1 MGSNLVTSRRFSI
14 IKNYLNLGELVANSS
29 TTKKPGIGALLN
41 AVAVAAALCASSV
54 ATAGVLNF
62 ETAVD
67 KPFVFDGDFVELGE
81 YYIAGAGNGG
91 FVGTIGG
98 ADQCEPGVHCPANNR
113 TNYYSAL
120 ADGYFIFGKNDLSAF
135 KIKSLDASFIGATPG
150 PYPAVSGQLYL
161 AGFDATGQ
169 FLAEIFLDL
178 AGPFGGSFNFA
189 HYDLGQFSNYA
200 FTDVLVASFA
210 CDAQGDCSDRSSG
223 YASFAID
230 NVVTFV
236 PEPGSFALLGLGLL
250 GLGAA
255 SRRRAA

>member
-1 MGSNLVTSRRFSI
+1 MATSQRFSI
-14 IKNYLNLGELVANSS
+14 IKNYLYLGELVANSL
-29 TTKKPGIGALLN
+29 TTKKRGFGALLN

-62 ETAVD
+62 ETPVD
-67 KPFVFDGDFVELGE
+67 APFVFDGGLVELGE
-81 YYIAGAGNGG
+81 YYLVGTGNGG

-98 ADQCEPGVHCPANNR
+98 ADQCEPGVHCPANNP

-135 KIKSLDASFIGATPG
+135 KIKSLDASFIGAAPG
-150 PYPAVSGQLYL
+150 PYAAVSGQLYL
-161 AGFDATGQ
+161 AGFDAAGD
-169 FLAEIFLDL
+169 FLADIVLDL
-178 AGPFGGSFNFA
+178 AGPIGGSFNFA
-189 HYDLGQFSNYA
+189 HYDLGRFSDYA
-200 FTDVLVASFA
+200 FTDVLVAGFA
-210 CDAQGDCSDRSSG
+210 CDAQGNCNDRSSG

-250 GLGAA
+250 GLGAV